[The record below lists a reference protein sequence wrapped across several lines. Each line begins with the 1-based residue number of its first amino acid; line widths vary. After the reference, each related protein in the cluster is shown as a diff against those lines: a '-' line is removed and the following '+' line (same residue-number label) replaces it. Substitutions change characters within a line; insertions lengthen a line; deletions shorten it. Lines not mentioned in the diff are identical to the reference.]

1 MISSALVKS
10 RSIQDKTTFKDVNPD
25 HMELLLNFMY
35 RGEISVAEIELMD
48 LIDTAKGLTIHGLSE
63 EDDIINKNPSIKI
76 PQKKQLSKSI
86 KRRKSPS
93 KASPLGF
100 SSAIHKFL

>member
-1 MISSALVKS
+1 
-10 RSIQDKTTFKDVNPD
+10 
-25 HMELLLNFMY
+25 MY

-63 EDDIINKNPSIKI
+63 EDDVINKSLRFKI
-76 PQKKQLSKSI
+76 PQKKQLSKTV

-100 SSAIHKFL
+100 SSAIHKFLKYTEIKKNRARQKCYLLYNLTQH